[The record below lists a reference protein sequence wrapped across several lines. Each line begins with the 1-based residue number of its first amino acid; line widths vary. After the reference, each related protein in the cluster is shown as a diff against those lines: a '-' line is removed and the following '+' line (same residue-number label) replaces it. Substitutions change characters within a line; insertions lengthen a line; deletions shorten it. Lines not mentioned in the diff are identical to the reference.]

1 MLCGRFPFW
10 GKTDIEYMRSLARGP
25 CMEGEGWNEV
35 SDEGKAFL
43 REMLQLDPKQR
54 LTAEQALVHPW
65 IMTEDNFNRR
75 LSSMNGLAAIA
86 NKMKQR
92 IATVNGEATG
102 APGKKDKDEV
112 QTPTR
117 VNGDIPDDTSDI
129 VSPHM

>member
-1 MLCGRFPFW
+1 
-10 GKTDIEYMRSLARGP
+10 
-25 CMEGEGWNEV
+25 MEGEGWNEV